1 MLELMKR
8 AWRRAV
14 MAGNHPTKIVMT
26 QEIYETLE
34 AEAAQYLYSRKEEK
48 SDYSMVLGMQIEVRN
63 DMDKSVLFY
72 IS

>member
-14 MAGNHPTKIVMT
+14 MAGSHPTKIVMT
-26 QEIYETLE
+26 QEIYDRLTE
-34 AEAAQYLYSRKEEK
+34 EAAQYMYSEKKE

-63 DMDKSVLFY
+63 DMDRSVLFY

>member
-14 MAGNHPTKIVMT
+14 MAGNHPTKICMT
-26 QEIYETLE
+26 QEIYDRLTEE
-34 AEAAQYLYSRKEEK
+34 ADQYLYSEKKE

>member
-14 MAGNHPTKIVMT
+14 MAGSHPTKIVMT
-26 QEIYETLE
+26 QEIYDRLTE
-34 AEAAQYLYSRKEEK
+34 EAAQYLYSEKKE

>member
-26 QEIYETLE
+26 QEIYDRLTE
-34 AEAAQYLYSRKEEK
+34 EAAQYMYSEKKE

>member
-34 AEAAQYLYSRKEEK
+34 AEAAQYLYSEKKE

-63 DMDKSVLFY
+63 DKDKSVLFY

>member
-1 MLELMKR
+1 
-8 AWRRAV
+8 
-14 MAGNHPTKIVMT
+14 MAGVHPTKIVMT
-26 QEIYETLE
+26 QEIYDRLTE
-34 AEAAQYLYSRKEEK
+34 EAAQYMYSEKKE

>member
-14 MAGNHPTKIVMT
+14 MAGVHPTKIVMT
-26 QEIYETLE
+26 QEIYDRLTE
-34 AEAAQYLYSRKEEK
+34 EAAQYMYSEKKE

>member
-14 MAGNHPTKIVMT
+14 MAGSHPTKIVMT
-26 QEIYETLE
+26 QEIYDRLTE
-34 AEAAQYLYSRKEEK
+34 EAAQYMYSEKKE

>member
-1 MLELMKR
+1 MLELVKR

-14 MAGNHPTKIVMT
+14 MAGVHPTKICMT
-26 QEIYETLE
+26 QRIYDELE
-34 AEAAQYLYSRKEEK
+34 AEAAQYLYSENKE

-63 DMDKSVLFY
+63 DMDKGVLFY

>member
-14 MAGNHPTKIVMT
+14 MAGSHPTKIVMT
-26 QEIYETLE
+26 QEIYDRLTE
-34 AEAAQYLYSRKEEK
+34 EAAQYLYSEKKE

-63 DMDKSVLFY
+63 DMDRSVLFY

>member
-14 MAGNHPTKIVMT
+14 MAGVHPTKIYMT
-26 QEIYETLE
+26 QEIYDRLTE
-34 AEAAQYLYSRKEEK
+34 EAAQYLYSEKKE

>member
-14 MAGNHPTKIVMT
+14 MAGVHPTKIVMT
-26 QEIYETLE
+26 QEIYDRLTE
-34 AEAAQYLYSRKEEK
+34 EAAQYMYSEKKE
-48 SDYSMVLGMQIEVRN
+48 SDYRMVLGMQIEVRN
-63 DMDKSVLFY
+63 DMDRSVLFY

>member
-26 QEIYETLE
+26 QEIYDRLTE
-34 AEAAQYLYSRKEEK
+34 EAAQYMYSEKKE

-63 DMDKSVLFY
+63 DMDRSVLFY

>member
-14 MAGNHPTKIVMT
+14 MAGSHPTKIVMT

-34 AEAAQYLYSRKEEK
+34 AEAAQYLYSRKKE

>member
-14 MAGNHPTKIVMT
+14 MAGSHPTKIVMT
-26 QEIYETLE
+26 QEMYDRLTE
-34 AEAAQYLYSRKEEK
+34 EAAQYLYSEKKE

-63 DMDKSVLFY
+63 DMDGSVLFY

>member
-8 AWRRAV
+8 AGRRAV

-26 QEIYETLE
+26 QEIYDRLTD
-34 AEAAQYLYSRKEEK
+34 EAAQYMYSEKKE

-63 DMDKSVLFY
+63 DMDRSVLFY

>member
-26 QEIYETLE
+26 QEIYDRLTE
-34 AEAAQYLYSRKEEK
+34 EAAQYLYSEKKE

>member
-1 MLELMKR
+1 
-8 AWRRAV
+8 

-26 QEIYETLE
+26 QEMYETLE
-34 AEAAQYLYSRKEEK
+34 AEASQYLYSEKKE